1 MRQPKKKMQ
10 FKKPA
15 KSLVQWNEGAGEYET
30 KCGACKTMLYAPT
43 LKDIRKTFTSH
54 TKSKECLGGY

>member
-1 MRQPKKKMQ
+1 MQ